1 MLRVHM
7 FRAIF
12 ILIVACYGALPA
24 GRAVE
29 PIPPPITAP
38 LTGTGGTT
46 GLSATTGAAGIPRAI
61 VPKPPEPQDV
71 LVYPDGDRIQGR
83 LVERTDKLIVF
94 ESNRFGVLRVP
105 TDEASVI
112 LPDQTALPKA
122 GGAEAAPGMER
133 YSPAMLAARLGD
145 FFGPWH
151 GRLAFM
157 TEVVTDTT
165 DRNGFALE
173 SLLQRKWRADEVH
186 LKLRYDYSSTNG
198 KATTDVAKADGLW
211 RHDFNPRYFA
221 LYRPSVEWNRAS
233 YLNGVPNDYVQLQ
246 QEVGVG
252 VSPLNQLHRKLRVGA
267 SGNLF
272 SNWGTTP
279 DGTYTSRTVASSFLE
294 AEFKLPWR
302 MNLLERGAYYLPS
315 SSATDGW
322 ENRVELSKK
331 FTETLSTSIRH
342 DIRRYNPDGKTQDY
356 TRLRLLF
363 GVDF

>member
-1 MLRVHM
+1 MLVARMSRVT
-7 FRAIF
+7 I
-12 ILIVACYGALPA
+12 ILMGFAFGWLVT
-24 GRAVE
+24 GRAAE
-29 PIPPPITAP
+29 PIPAPISSP

-46 GLSATTGAAGIPRAI
+46 SLSSSTGASAIPRPI
-61 VPKPPEPQDV
+61 TPKPPVPQDM

-83 LVERTDKLIVF
+83 LVERTDKMIVF

-112 LPDQTALPKA
+112 MPDQ
-122 GGAEAAPGMER
+122 AAVPNRVATDAATRMER
-133 YSPAMLAARLGD
+133 FSSAMLAARLGE

-157 TEVVTDTT
+157 AEVVTDTT
-165 DRNGFALE
+165 ERNGFALE
-173 SLLQRKWRADEVH
+173 SLLQRKWRTDEVQ
-186 LKLRYDYSSTNG
+186 LKLRYDFSSTNS
-198 KATTDVAKADGLW
+198 KVTTDVAKADGLW
-211 RHDFNPRYFA
+211 RHDFNTRYFA

-233 YLNGVPNDYVQLQ
+233 YSNGVPNDYVQLQ
-246 QEVGVG
+246 QEVGLG
-252 VSPLNQLHRKLRVGA
+252 VSALNQIHRKLRVEA

-279 DGTYTSRTVASSFLE
+279 DGTYTSRMVASSFLE
-294 AEFKLPWR
+294 AEFKLPWK

-322 ENRVELSKK
+322 ENRVELTKK

-356 TRLRLLF
+356 ERLRLLF

>member
-1 MLRVHM
+1 MLLSRMSRVT
-7 FRAIF
+7 I
-12 ILIVACYGALPA
+12 ILMVVCCGGFLSGAA
-24 GRAVE
+24 AE
-29 PIPPPITAP
+29 PIPTPLTAP

-46 GLSATTGAAGIPRAI
+46 SLAPTTGAASIPRPIA
-61 VPKPPEPQDV
+61 PKPPEPQDV

-83 LVERTDKLIVF
+83 LVERNDRMIVF

-105 TDEASVI
+105 THEATVI
-112 LPDQTALPKA
+112 LPDQTALPNPVA
-122 GGAEAAPGMER
+122 AEGATGMDR
-133 YSPAMLAARLGD
+133 FSPALLAARLGN

-151 GRLAFM
+151 GRFAFM

-165 DRNGFALE
+165 ERNGFALE
-173 SLLQRKWRADEVH
+173 SLLQRKWRTDEVQ
-186 LKLRYDYSSTNG
+186 LKLRYDYSSTNA
-198 KATTDVAKADGLW
+198 KVTTDVAKADGLW
-211 RHDFNPRYFA
+211 RHDFSRRYFA

-233 YLNGVPNDYVQLQ
+233 YLNDVPNDYVQLQ

-252 VSPLNQLHRKLRVGA
+252 VSAVNHLDRKLRVGA

-279 DGTYTSRTVASSFLE
+279 DGVYTSRTVASSFLE

-302 MNLLERGAYYLPS
+302 MYLLERGAYYLPS
-315 SSATDGW
+315 ASATDGW